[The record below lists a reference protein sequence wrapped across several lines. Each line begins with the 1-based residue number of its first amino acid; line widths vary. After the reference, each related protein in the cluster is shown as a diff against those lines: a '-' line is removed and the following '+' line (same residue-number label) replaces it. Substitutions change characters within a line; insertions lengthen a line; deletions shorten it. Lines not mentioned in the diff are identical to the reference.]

1 MWNLK
6 VQVSKLGAPT
16 ELRLYVGA
24 LIPRDKTIFSQT
36 SPACII
42 TTIQISTMINKSSKI
57 NFTCTKYLIS
67 VTTSMEDE
75 TKNGSELLVRVPFD
89 TKKRLSYTIKQFPKL
104 VEESLESL
112 SITPEQILQYGALD
126 LIKKFCF

>member
-6 VQVSKLGAPT
+6 VQVSKLDAPT

-36 SPACII
+36 PPACIM

-57 NFTCTKYLIS
+57 DFPCTKFLILYFS
-67 VTTSMEDE
+67 NHLYGRWN
-75 TKNGSELLVRVPFD
+75 K
-89 TKKRLSYTIKQFPKL
+89 KQFRALSTSTIRHKETVKL
-104 VEESLESL
+104 H
-112 SITPEQILQYGALD
+112 Y
-126 LIKKFCF
+126 